1 MAEEIIQTKIPERYY
16 KIWKLSQNES
26 LQEFTTTGLDIQT
39 FIENAV
45 NNRARKAI
53 DYFCD
58 LEGVSKRASDSTKNT
73 TITNATIETVEDR
86 NKRLGVE

>member
-1 MAEEIIQTKIPERYY
+1 MADKEYKVTLYY
-16 KIWKLSQNES
+16 VQQKALN
-26 LQEFTTTGLDIQT
+26 GVVLDIHT

>member
-1 MAEEIIQTKIPERYY
+1 MADKEY
-16 KIWKLSQNES
+16 KVTLNDVQQKAMN
-26 LQEFTTTGLDIQT
+26 GVVLDIQT

>member
-1 MAEEIIQTKIPERYY
+1 MADKEY
-16 KIWKLSQNES
+16 KVTLTDVEQKAMN
-26 LQEFTTTGLDIQT
+26 GVVLDIQT

>member
-1 MAEEIIQTKIPERYY
+1 MADKEY
-16 KIWKLSQNES
+16 KVTLNDVQQKAMN
-26 LQEFTTTGLDIQT
+26 GVVLDIQT

-73 TITNATIETVEDR
+73 TITNATIETVEVR